1 MLKRILA
8 PVLTAGF
15 IAASL
20 AAVAYAQTA
29 GNSILFTSKG
39 DVVFPFTP
47 PTRSGTAGTIDNM
60 VIGSGTP
67 RAGTFTTVAAASGF
81 AGPVAA
87 TTLSASSTVSGA
99 GFTARFS
106 TPGPI
111 GDGTASTG
119 AFSTLSASGAVS
131 GAGFTARFSTP
142 GPIGDTVAS
151 TGAFSTLSASGAVSG
166 AGVTALFASPPA
178 IGGTAPAAVTATT
191 LRSTGI
197 VTVTQGTPT
206 AATVSATLT
215 AANLLTGII
224 TVNQGG
230 AGASA
235 QQLPAGGDLD
245 TALPAAV
252 AGDAFDFSVINIST
266 TAAESASLTTNTGLT
281 LVGDMDIAANSAVT
295 TKSAGRFRARKTG
308 TALWTVYRLS

>member
-1 MLKRILA
+1 MFRKILA
-8 PVLTAGF
+8 PVLTASI

-39 DVVFPFTP
+39 DIVFPFTP
-47 PTRSGTAGTIDNM
+47 PTRTGTAGTIDNM

-81 AGPVAA
+81 TGPLAA
-87 TTLSASSTVSGA
+87 TTLSASST
-99 GFTARFS
+99 
-106 TPGPI
+106 
-111 GDGTASTG
+111 
-119 AFSTLSASGAVS
+119 VS

-191 LRSTGI
+191 LRSTGL
-197 VTVTQGTPT
+197 VTVTQGAPA
-206 AATVSATLT
+206 AATTSATLT

-235 QQLPAGGDLD
+235 QQLPAGGALD

-281 LVGDMDIAANSAVT
+281 LVGDMDIAANSAAT